1 MISQFFEIISLLLA
15 ATIVI
20 AWGWYSKYPRIV
32 LIVTAASTLGLI
44 VGANLVDEHSLPWL
58 SNIDETLGNL
68 FALHL
73 AKLLRIMATVGL
85 LFCCWHVAGGIVT
98 LPEPIEVPRDNRRYF
113 NR

>member
-1 MISQFFEIISLLLA
+1 MTSQFFEIISLLLA
-15 ATIVI
+15 AMIVL

-32 LIVTAASTLGLI
+32 LIATGVSSLGLI

-68 FALHL
+68 FALHA
-73 AKLLRIMATVGL
+73 AKLLRIVATVGL
-85 LFCCWHVAGGIVT
+85 LFCSWYVAGGIVT
-98 LPEPIEVPRDNRRYF
+98 PPELIEVPRDNRRYF